1 MPTTH
6 PTGRSVLS
14 AVAGTAAG
22 IVIGA
27 GLVIAIGTDQGVL
40 WAVLPLALL
49 LAAYAPR
56 AISFAVGQAGFTVF
70 VVVLFNL
77 LAPVGWRVG
86 LVRAALRTLPAAAL
100 MRRFVNTSVSARQ
113 PR

>member
-1 MPTTH
+1 
-6 PTGRSVLS
+6 
-14 AVAGTAAG
+14 
-22 IVIGA
+22 
-27 GLVIAIGTDQGVL
+27 
-40 WAVLPLALL
+40 
-49 LAAYAPR
+49 
-56 AISFAVGQAGFTVF
+56 VGQAGFTVF